1 MNKYDSYAPYRKTV
15 MISGGFDPCH
25 EGHIEYIQK
34 ARSLGNYIV
43 AVISRDDQLVAKK
56 GYCFLPLKTRMAV
69 IAHIKG
75 VDEVVVNCD
84 PDEACAKSIL
94 KVCPEIF
101 AKGGDRNLENLPQS
115 EIDACFQINCEIV
128 CGLGEKINS
137 SSSLAKGSP
146 SFNLAHKS

>member
-1 MNKYDSYAPYRKTV
+1 MNPIPPYRKTV
-15 MISGGFDPCH
+15 VVSGGFDPCH
-25 EGHIEYIQK
+25 EGHIEYIRL
-34 ARSLGNYIV
+34 ARSLGTHLV
-43 AVISRDDQLVAKK
+43 VVVSRDEQLISKK
-56 GYCFLPLKTRMAV
+56 GYCSLPLKTRMAV
-69 IAHIKG
+69 VANLKG

-84 PDEACAKSIL
+84 PDETCAKSIL
-94 KVCPEIF
+94 KVCPEVF
-101 AKGGDRNLENLPQS
+101 AKGGDRNLDNLPQS